1 MSLLELQEMADG
13 TRDTWTYEGSR
24 TIARSTGRI
33 SSWNNTVGFNTIPKH
48 LRPVNGYGDEHRTWQ
63 QGPVD
68 YITRLKSTGAEI
80 AGNSHGVMY
89 PGATIYNAMMGFR
102 SSTQSA
108 WDATVVK
115 AQNDAAIKVLGK
127 MADAK
132 VNLAVAYAEATKT
145 SNLILDTARRIDRAY
160 RALRKGNFKVV
171 ARELNITPS
180 KVHKTWLEY
189 KYGWMP
195 LLMDV
200 KGSAE
205 FFAQQSLTRSPKF
218 TCTAVTEQVQ
228 YLAGTDNLGKL
239 GGAGTDWI
247 ANYVLERK
255 VTCKIKLDCELSDP
269 HYSELQQLGL
279 TNPAL
284 VAWELVPFSFVF
296 DWFIQVGDYLTA
308 LSAFHGVTIR
318 RQCRSTIVGE
328 AVRWSAPSKS
338 SADST
343 YTYYHSGGTRYG
355 VRRYYE
361 RVPVTL
367 NPWDLVMPKV
377 NRFDFPK
384 LVTSLALLRGSHR
397 STVRS

>member
-1 MSLLELQEMADG
+1 MADG
-13 TRDTWTYEGSR
+13 TSDSWTYEGSR
-24 TIARSTGRI
+24 SITRSTGRI
-33 SSWNNTVGFNTIPKH
+33 RSWNNTVGFSSIPKH

-63 QGPVD
+63 QSPVD

-80 AGNSHGVMY
+80 AGNLHGHLY
-89 PGATIYNAMMGFR
+89 TGATIYNAMMGFR

-108 WDATVVK
+108 WDAIVLK

-127 MADAK
+127 VADAK
-132 VNLAVAYAEATKT
+132 VNLAVAYAEAKKT

-205 FFAQQSLTRSPKF
+205 FFAQQTLRRDGDITNRNPFFSCK
-218 TCTAVTEQVQ
+218 AVTTQVQ
-228 YLAGTDNLGKL
+228 YLAAADNLGKL

-255 VTCKIKLDCELSDP
+255 VTCSIKLDCELSDP

-296 DWFIQVGDYLTA
+296 DWFIQVGDWLTA

-328 AVRWSAPSKS
+328 SVRWSAPSKN

-361 RVPVTL
+361 RVPVAL
-367 NPWDLVMPKV
+367 NPWDLVIPKV
-377 NRFDFPK
+377 NGFDFPK